1 MLKLPINFCFPFN
14 CRFTPR
20 HPLTA
25 EQSTCKGVNP
35 REAVLVVVSL
45 QHMSGRCS
53 CHGRVPGRRAAPGA
67 APLSPVWEPSECCPA
82 PAGTELPG
90 T

>member
-45 QHMSGRCS
+45 QHEWQMLLPWEGARQEGCS
-53 CHGRVPGRRAAPGA
+53 WGC
-67 APLSPVWEPSECCPA
+67 PSESCL
-82 PAGTELPG
+82 GTF
-90 T
+90 